1 MYFLTINF
9 DILYMH
15 CTYHCVN
22 INVPLYILNIPTI
35 LYTCIY
41 KQMSLD
47 ITVVL
52 FHVYQTVI
60 VYIYTCYGSVFWNVK
75 YYKTK
80 CQIKTFTSE
89 LFAMYNLF
97 SLNIFQLL
105 NIFCRP
111 PNYILLFLFRMGW
124 NTEWHTS
131 WRAQLVEYL
140 TFGMPNIDEN
150 IKRNCL
156 QNIDVL
162 DLSIYCIHDDHCQ
175 VWFDILIA

>member
-60 VYIYTCYGSVFWNVK
+60 VYTYTCYGFVFVSYTN
-75 YYKTK
+75 
-80 CQIKTFTSE
+80 FTIE
-89 LFAMYNLF
+89 M
-97 SLNIFQLL
+97 
-105 NIFCRP
+105 
-111 PNYILLFLFRMGW
+111 
-124 NTEWHTS
+124 
-131 WRAQLVEYL
+131 
-140 TFGMPNIDEN
+140 
-150 IKRNCL
+150 
-156 QNIDVL
+156 
-162 DLSIYCIHDDHCQ
+162 LSIIKQSVKSKHLPLSCLLCTIYFRWTFSNFWTFSADLLTVSYCFFF
-175 VWFDILIA
+175 VWAEILSGTHLGEHS